1 MIIRN
6 LEERDLDEVT
16 ALEESCFSTPWRR
29 QDFEDVLNNPDRIYL
44 VAEEENEILG
54 GIMLSMITSVHE
66 GDISNVEVWEKHR
79 CKHVGSKLLDEILR
93 VGQEEY
99 DIREFT
105 LEVREKNMAARKLYE
120 NAGFIS
126 EGIRP
131 NFYDNPKDNAVI
143 MWKR

>member
-6 LEERDLDEVT
+6 LEEKDLDEVT

-29 QDFEDVLNNPDRIYL
+29 QDFEDVITNPDRIYL
-44 VAEEENEILG
+44 VAEEDYEILG
-54 GIMLSMITSVHE
+54 GIMLSMIPSVHE

-79 CKHVGSKLLDEILR
+79 RKHVGRRLLDEILR

-105 LEVREKNMAARKLYE
+105 LEVREKNMAAKKLYE
-120 NAGFIS
+120 NAGFVS
-126 EGIRP
+126 EGVRP